1 MACPSAGFL
10 LRSARSAIRAPR
22 HLGNRISARSA
33 ECRSNRRVVQGIGIT
48 RVPGG
53 VRHRVGSY
61 AILGGIFE
69 TDSRGLSTAPGRE
82 DSVSFRPPVYRGVSL
97 NLLSSPTYCVT
108 R

>member
-48 RVPGG
+48 RDPGG

-82 DSVSFRPPVYRGVSL
+82 DCVSLQSAVYSGVSL
-97 NLLSSPTYCVT
+97 ILLTFPINCLIC
-108 R
+108 